1 MRAASGSGR
10 TSSTGCR
17 NGLRARVSSSPAARP
32 PRVRSGSMAA
42 RSEGP
47 PSMRARSAGRAG
59 GFYLTQPSGPG
70 TIPNDGSHIGGAIG
84 GGRSAYFAKPSFQ
97 KGFGPVNNWRSQPDV
112 ASIASPK
119 FPASFINSRIY
130 RIAGAGQSNAGFY
143 DVTTGNKTFNHVS
156 GFNAATGYD
165 LATGWGTVD
174 IARFVSAYTQSDA
187 RSSASV
193 AMSRTSLRF
202 GKTRVGSRK
211 QKTVTLTNS
220 ASKKSGESVIF
231 SGGSISGSPAF
242 SLSTTCTGTVAPK
255 QKCSATL
262 SFAPTA
268 PGAQTATVTITSN
281 GSNGPNHT
289 FTVSGTGK

>member
-1 MRAASGSGR
+1 
-10 TSSTGCR
+10 
-17 NGLRARVSSSPAARP
+17 
-32 PRVRSGSMAA
+32 
-42 RSEGP
+42 
-47 PSMRARSAGRAG
+47 MRARSAGRTG
-59 GFYLTQPSGPG
+59 RFSLTQPSGPG
-70 TIPNDGSHIGGAIG
+70 TILNDGSHIGGAIG

-119 FPASFINSRIY
+119 FPGSFFYSHTDGMLVLGAIGGTSISTPMWAGIVKLVEQKAGSRLGAINSRIY

-193 AMSRTSLRF
+193 AMSRTSLSF

-242 SLSTTCTGTVAPK
+242 SLSTTCNGTVAPK

-281 GSNGPNHT
+281 ASNGPNHT